1 MCFEASQAVFWSPSC
16 YRELKLTTKSF
27 TGCMLC
33 GLLTQ
38 MQNIS
43 LQSLV
48 MHRKQNLNFSPP
60 LFFPFSCLIFF
71 TVAKHLVGFTLE
83 GKVFRKAFRI
93 LELDERKGRWVVE
106 QDFHGNFLVNVTWFF
121 AFFSGFLDW
130 IVLILVW
137 FEWSLHSAE
146 VSGQSCPWP
155 LKLMMSQAVEET
167 CIGVDAYG

>member
-1 MCFEASQAVFWSPSC
+1 MTHCPWKFRQTMCFEASQAVFWSPSC

-48 MHRKQNLNFSPP
+48 MHRKQNLNFFPP
-60 LFFPFSCLIFF
+60 LFSLFLPHFF
-71 TVAKHLVGFTLE
+71 TFAKHLAGFILE

-121 AFFSGFLDW
+121 AFFSGFLD
-130 IVLILVW
+130 
-137 FEWSLHSAE
+137 
-146 VSGQSCPWP
+146 
-155 LKLMMSQAVEET
+155 
-167 CIGVDAYG
+167 

>member
-1 MCFEASQAVFWSPSC
+1 MSHKVCSLRLLSSPVLLCKLTITKDEQEAALGKQNVWAACPPPTKEAGIQFFFQLCLWLLTIVEPPKNDCPKCKDSKVSNGRISGHLTHCPWKFRQTMYFEASQAVFWSPSC

-60 LFFPFSCLIFF
+60 LFFPFSCLIF
-71 TVAKHLVGFTLE
+71 LRL
-83 GKVFRKAFRI
+83 
-93 LELDERKGRWVVE
+93 L
-106 QDFHGNFLVNVTWFF
+106 
-121 AFFSGFLDW
+121 S
-130 IVLILVW
+130 
-137 FEWSLHSAE
+137 S
-146 VSGQSCPWP
+146 
-155 LKLMMSQAVEET
+155 
-167 CIGVDAYG
+167 